1 MAMSNQ
7 EEHLGDFLR
16 VLDAVSD
23 GLASIAKEMHRANVI
38 QVQRLFAEQLDRSLD
53 DPLLADTLST
63 LGGISESR
71 RRQMI
76 FANRQYALILLA
88 YRVGVIDRGELLGD
102 LKILSRNSV
111 FAEYWQRTAEHRR
124 LLPEESL
131 EARTGR
137 AVDAVM
143 DERLDDLEEWWV
155 VGLEPEAPSD

>member
-1 MAMSNQ
+1 MERSNQ
-7 EEHLGDFLR
+7 EELMGDFLG
-16 VLDAVSD
+16 VLSTISE
-23 GLASIAKEMHRANVI
+23 GLAGIAKEMHRANAI
-38 QVQRLFAEQLDRSLD
+38 QIQRLFAEQLDRSID
-53 DPLLADTLST
+53 DPFLAEALST

-71 RRQMI
+71 RRQML
-76 FANRQYALILLA
+76 FANRQYGLILLA

-143 DERLDDLEEWWV
+143 DERLDALEEWWV
-155 VGLEPEAPSD
+155 VGPESKTPAD

>member
-1 MAMSNQ
+1 MSNQ
-7 EEHLGDFLR
+7 EESAGNLLR
-16 VLDAVSD
+16 ALNAVAD
-23 GLASIAKEMHRANVI
+23 GLAGIVKEMHRANVI
-38 QVQRLFAEQLDRSLD
+38 QIQRLFAEQLDRSID
-53 DPLLADTLST
+53 DPLLADALST
-63 LGGISESR
+63 LGDISASR

-76 FANRQYALILLA
+76 FANRQYGIILLA

-102 LKILSRNSV
+102 LKVLSRNSV
-111 FAEYWQRTAEHRR
+111 FAEYWQRTAEHRQ

-155 VGLEPEAPSD
+155 VSSEPDT

>member
-1 MAMSNQ
+1 MSNQ

>member
-1 MAMSNQ
+1 MPNQ
-7 EEHLGDFLR
+7 EESAGDLLR
-16 VLDAVSD
+16 ALNAVSD
-23 GLASIAKEMHRANVI
+23 GLSGIAKEMHRANII
-38 QVQRLFAEQLDRSLD
+38 QIQRLFAEQLDRSIS
-53 DPLLADTLST
+53 DPLLADALST
-63 LGGISESR
+63 LGDISASR

-76 FANRQYALILLA
+76 FANRQYGLILLA

-102 LKILSRNSV
+102 LKVLSRNSV
-111 FAEYWQRTAEHRR
+111 FAEYWQRTAEHRQ

-155 VGLEPEAPSD
+155 VSSEPDT

>member
-1 MAMSNQ
+1 MSNQ
-7 EEHLGDFLR
+7 EELIGDFLG
-16 VLDAVSD
+16 VLSAISD
-23 GLASIAKEMHRANVI
+23 GLAGIAKEMHRANII
-38 QVQRLFAEQLDRSLD
+38 QIQRLFAEQLDRSID
-53 DPLLADTLST
+53 DPLLAEALST
-63 LGGISESR
+63 LDGISEDR

-76 FANRQYALILLA
+76 FANRQYGLILLA

-111 FAEYWQRTAEHRR
+111 FAEYWQRTAEHRG

-143 DERLDDLEEWWV
+143 DERLDALEEWWV
-155 VGLEPEAPSD
+155 VAPESTTPAD